1 MALYR
6 CTTGSGGGMTETVL
20 WTNPDSTQSFASQL
34 VSISPYTFS
43 EFDYIKIEWKG
54 STWPTSLTGHILV
67 PPDVLALDNGSYE
80 IPRAAIGMNPR
91 QDTTGYV
98 RILYSYQNT
107 QLYFGNCSKMG
118 GSGNVNTYAIPLKIV
133 GIKY

>member
-6 CTTGSGGGMTETVL
+6 CASGGGMTETTL

-54 STWPTSLTGHILV
+54 STWPTSPTGHILV
-67 PPDVLALDNGSYE
+67 PPDVLASSNGSNE
-80 IPRAAIGMNPR
+80 ALRAAIGMSPQ
-91 QDTTGYV
+91 QDSTGYV
-98 RILYSYQNT
+98 RKLYSYRDT
-107 QLYFGNCSKMG
+107 KLDFSNCSQMG
-118 GSGNVNTYAIPLKIV
+118 GSGNTNSYTIPLKIV
-133 GIKY
+133 GIKLS